1 MRKVIKR
8 LTGED
13 GEGELCLQLQI
24 FQILAI
30 IDSAL
35 GKQILALAN
44 TPVES
49 SEIVPNKEEETILE
63 DPEKDKGK
71 GKARATV
78 VPNPRFLLEQ
88 VCRAKPGCFPK
99 GGPAT
104 RALLLK

>member
-1 MRKVIKR
+1 MSSTAD
-8 LTGED
+8 LPNTGN
-13 GEGELCLQLQI
+13 GNYCLLWVSK
-24 FQILAI
+24 FLPWQIL
-30 IDSAL
+30 L
-35 GKQILALAN
+35 
-44 TPVES
+44 PFES